1 MGNDAG
7 WELLHSHREWPPHHR
22 QQEWSRRAKDE
33 GSPNLCS
40 ILTLWRFTG
49 KKKKHSTCTLWNMT
63 PASTCPEVS
72 YHRARLVWE
81 ADTEPQCC
89 TNGSTKEGC
98 FMGLTATCSWDWA
111 SWTPEHQGWFCHLV
125 ISDSLDTAS
134 NCQIR
139 GDMLVYISLLPERT
153 ATARENFFM
162 SYLRTLLCGQ
172 QRQSILVLQGNP
184 HIQ

>member
-1 MGNDAG
+1 MTQDGNFCTLIENG
-7 WELLHSHREWPPHHR
+7 HHITG
-22 QQEWSRRAKDE
+22 SRSEAE
-33 GSPNLCS
+33 GQKMKGVPICAASWHCEDSL
-40 ILTLWRFTG
+40 G
-49 KKKKHSTCTLWNMT
+49 KKKTRTLWNMT

>member
-1 MGNDAG
+1 MTQDGNFCTLIENG
-7 WELLHSHREWPPHHR
+7 HHITG
-22 QQEWSRRAKDE
+22 SRSEAE
-33 GSPNLCS
+33 GQKMKGVLICAASWHCEDSL
-40 ILTLWRFTG
+40 G
-49 KKKKHSTCTLWNMT
+49 KKKYSTCTLWNMT